1 MFRRSNSIKADVR
14 RLIFIPSVSLIFLI
28 AVTLTYLCIEQL
40 GKFID
45 LRAHTLVNKTA
56 HLLHKP
62 LMTNNTELAQ
72 YIVDASLEDPYIRAV
87 EAYDAIR
94 DVRYHAGPAF
104 METLDSGEPNTS
116 TAVKRET
123 YRSIRFSQPLVDL
136 NNQNPIGWVE
146 IEMMSSPYL
155 VLNYEAIILT
165 ICLSLLCLIMV
176 AFFSVRLYERI
187 TKPLTDIQ
195 QIVDKLTAGNVDSR
209 VPPQTAPEF
218 NQLAESINHMADSMK
233 AAQEDMQTHIDQAIE
248 DLNETMETL
257 ESQNVEL
264 DMARKEALEAS
275 RIKSEFLANTSHEI
289 RTPLNAILGFVNL
302 ILKGPL
308 NDEQKQQLETIR
320 DSAMHLQTVMNGI
333 LDFSKIESG
342 KLTLDYALLPLRKLV
357 DEVTHTLAPEA
368 HEKNLQIITH
378 LDPTIPKHLLGD
390 GLRFKQVLSAL
401 VTNAIKYSHFGNI
414 KIQISSIEQLE
425 TQITLQIAVSDQ
437 GIGLSTD
444 EQKQLFN
451 AFNQLDSATN
461 REHEGMGLSLA
472 LCKKLVERMHGTIN
486 VVSEKDKGSTFVF
499 TARFGIERRQPD
511 SSALSNLEKY
521 KVLVCGEN
529 QDSLEQLRLLLSEWH
544 NKPDLITAIHDCF
557 PAMKS
562 ARQNDIPYDLMILDI
577 SPNERK
583 IPPVLLSNLAAQLKT
598 EFSCQLIACCTPA
611 HQRLFKTYADN
622 SSVIYL
628 SKPIAHHEFY
638 QLLCDSLEI
647 VDQSSPGQLI
657 STSPKRA
664 SVLLVDDNPANLQF
678 TTELLTALNTKV
690 REARSGLQAI
700 EACQDETYDVIFM
713 DIQMPGMDGIEAT
726 RRIRLLEK
734 GKKRTPIIALTA
746 HSITEQKS
754 ELLIAGMDD
763 CLSKPVNE
771 AQLVHVINRW
781 ASLSGKKEISIR
793 NIDSISESSNIIN
806 MSERVTE
813 PNAESSSVDI
823 ALCLRLSNNKPAL
836 ARDMLKM
843 LIAGIAEEKQL
854 IMDAMQ
860 EGNYIQAGEV
870 IHKLYG
876 SSCYCGVPRLKYIS
890 GLLDKLFQK
899 QLYDE
904 ATSAISSLY
913 LALDDIINWH
923 QGKNIDELFGLE
935 SKLEQLDLG

>member
-1 MFRRSNSIKADVR
+1 MFSKSNSIKADVR
-14 RLIFIPSVSLIFLI
+14 RLIFIPSVSLIVLI
-28 AVTLTYLCIEQL
+28 AITLAYLCIEQL

-45 LRAHTLVNKTA
+45 VRAHTLVNKTA

-62 LMTNNTELAQ
+62 LMTNNTELVQ
-72 YIVDASLEDPYIRAV
+72 YIVNASLEEPYIRAV
-87 EAYDAIR
+87 EAYDAVH
-94 DVRYHAGPAF
+94 DVRYHAGPGF
-104 METLDSGEPNTS
+104 METSDAGEPNTT
-116 TAVKRET
+116 TAVKRKT
-123 YRSIRFSQPLVDL
+123 YRSIRFAQPLVDL

-176 AFFSVRLYERI
+176 VFFSVRLYERI

-195 QIVDKLTAGNVDSR
+195 KIVDKLTAGNFDSR
-209 VPPQTAPEF
+209 VAQQKAPEF
-218 NQLAESINHMADSMK
+218 NQLAKSINHMADSMK

-302 ILKGPL
+302 ILKSPL

-342 KLTLDYALLPLRKLV
+342 KLTLDYALLPLRKVV

-378 LDPTIPKHLLGD
+378 LDPSIPKHLLGD

-401 VTNAIKYSHFGNI
+401 MTNAIKYSNFGNI
-414 KIQISSIEQLE
+414 KIQITPIEQLE
-425 TQITLQIAVSDQ
+425 TQITLQISVSDQ

-444 EQKQLFN
+444 EQKLLFN

-486 VVSEKDKGSTFVF
+486 VISEKDKGSTFVF

-511 SSALSNLEKY
+511 TSLLSNLQKY
-521 KVLVCGEN
+521 RVLVCGEN

-562 ARQNDIPYDLMILDI
+562 ARLNDNPYDLMILDI

-583 IPPVLLSNLAAQLKT
+583 IPPVLLSNLAAQLKS
-598 EFSCQLIACCTPA
+598 EFNCQLIACCTPA

-628 SKPIAHHEFY
+628 NKPIAYHEFY

-647 VDQSSPGQLI
+647 VNQSSTGHVV

-690 REARSGLQAI
+690 KEANSGLQAI
-700 EACQDETYDVIFM
+700 EACEEESFDVIFM

-734 GKKRTPIIALTA
+734 DKKRTPIIALTA

-793 NIDSISESSNIIN
+793 NIDSIFESTPITYIN
-806 MSERVTE
+806 ERITE
-813 PNAESSSVDI
+813 PNSETSSVDI
-823 ALCLRLSNNKPAL
+823 ALSLRLSNNKPAL

-854 IMDAMQ
+854 ILDAMQ
-860 EGNYIQAGEV
+860 EGNFVQAGEV

-904 ATSAISSLY
+904 AASAIGSLY
-913 LALDDIINWH
+913 LALDDIITWH
-923 QGKNIDELFGLE
+923 QGKNIDQLFGLTE
-935 SKLEQLDLG
+935 TAVS

>member
-104 METLDSGEPNTS
+104 METLSTAEPNTN

-123 YRSIRFSQPLVDL
+123 YRSIRFAQPLVDL

-155 VLNYEAIILT
+155 VLNYEAVILT

-638 QLLCDSLEI
+638 QLLCASLEI
-647 VDQSSPGQLI
+647 VDQSIPGQLI

-923 QGKNIDELFGLE
+923 QGKNIDELFGLAE
-935 SKLEQLDLG
+935 TVVS

>member
-45 LRAHTLVNKTA
+45 LRAEALVNKTA

-62 LMTNNTELAQ
+62 LKDNNIELVQHIAT
-72 YIVDASLEDPYIRAV
+72 ASLEEPYIRAIEV
-87 EAYDAIR
+87 YDAIR
-94 DVRYHAGPAF
+94 DQHYHAGPGF
-104 METLDSGEPNTS
+104 METSDPGQPNQL
-116 TAVKRET
+116 TAITRNT
-123 YRSIRFSQPLVDL
+123 YRSIRFAQPLVDI

-165 ICLSLLCLIMV
+165 ICLSFLCLIMV

-187 TKPLTDIQ
+187 TRPLTEIQ
-195 QIVDKLTAGNVDSR
+195 KIVDKLTAGNFDSR
-209 VPPQTAPEF
+209 VPQQTSPEF
-218 NQLAESINHMADSMK
+218 NQLAESINQMADSMK

-264 DMARKEALEAS
+264 DIARKEALEAS

-302 ILKGPL
+302 ILKSPL
-308 NDEQKQQLETIR
+308 NEEQKQQLETIR

-378 LDPTIPKHLLGD
+378 INPSIPKHLLGD
-390 GLRFKQVLSAL
+390 GMRFKQVLSAL
-401 VTNAIKYSHFGNI
+401 VANAIKYSHFGNI
-414 KIQISSIEQLE
+414 KIQISPIEQLE
-425 TQITLQIAVSDQ
+425 TQITLEIAVSDQ
-437 GIGLSTD
+437 GIGLSAE

-472 LCKKLVERMHGTIN
+472 LCKKLVERMHGTMN
-486 VVSEKDKGSTFVF
+486 VVSEKEKGATFIF

-511 SSALSNLEKY
+511 SSLLSNLEQY
-521 KVLVCGEN
+521 KVLVCGDN

-562 ARQNDIPYDLMILDI
+562 ARVNDAPYDLMILDI

-583 IPPVLLSNLAAQLKT
+583 IPPVLLSNLAAQLKS
-598 EFSCQLIACCTPA
+598 EFGCQLIACCTPA

-628 SKPIAHHEFY
+628 NKPIAHHEFY

-647 VDQSSPGQLI
+647 VNQTSAGHIL

-690 REARSGLQAI
+690 REASSGPQAI
-700 EACQDETYDVIFM
+700 EACQAETFDVIFM

-726 RRIRLLEK
+726 RRIRQLEK

-771 AQLVHVINRW
+771 AQLVHLINRW

-793 NIDSISESSNIIN
+793 NHDSVSDNFSTQNISERIS
-806 MSERVTE
+806 E
-813 PNAESSSVDI
+813 PNTASSSVDI

-854 IMDAMQ
+854 IIDAMNK
-860 EGNYIQAGEV
+860 GDYAQAGEV

-890 GLLDKLFQK
+890 GLIDKLFQK
-899 QLYDE
+899 QLYHE
-904 ATSAISSLY
+904 ASSAISSLY
-913 LALDDIINWH
+913 LALDDILLWH

-935 SKLEQLDLG
+935 FTLEQPALG